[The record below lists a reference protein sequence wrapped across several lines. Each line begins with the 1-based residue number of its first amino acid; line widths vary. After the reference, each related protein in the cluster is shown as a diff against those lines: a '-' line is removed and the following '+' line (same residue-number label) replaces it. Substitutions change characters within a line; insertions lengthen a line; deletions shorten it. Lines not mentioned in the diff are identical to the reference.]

1 MPTRPSLYSKF
12 LQRLLPLLV
21 LAYALAAAITT
32 AVYYQDEDEK
42 SHRQRE
48 QTLATFAHVLTK
60 PLWDCDSLTS
70 AGIIH
75 AVTLLPDV
83 QWAGVTDQCAQK
95 QIESGI
101 APAPDDPN
109 TLSVPLRYVDEYGRS
124 HPLGVL
130 SIAFRPLS
138 LLTAVSGSLALQL
151 VIFLFTLAA
160 VIAGALWTFGRTVG
174 KPLSQLREAM
184 HKHEAVSP
192 IPHDWTAEITDVT
205 QTYNDQLIE
214 LRKQARHDALTG
226 LGNRL
231 KMEEELG
238 RAVRQARRTGKAGH
252 VLLLDLDEFKSIN
265 DTHGHAAGDDILCV
279 VAQRLKSCV
288 RDTDTVIRLGGD
300 EFVII
305 ATNTGHPSKSPPAE
319 LPEWGSDPHLSDR
332 NFAEWGSDPNSSS
345 LYSQDY
351 VSGLKRRI
359 SESLGQPILWKGRLL
374 HVGASIGVARFDGR
388 DTNIDVL
395 LALAD
400 ADMYRHKTNRPAGT
414 TSVARSDGE
423 NGD

>member
-1 MPTRPSLYSKF
+1 MRTRQSLYSKF

-21 LAYALAAAITT
+21 VAYTLAAAIT
-32 AVYYQDEDEK
+32 AGVYYQDQDEK
-42 SHRQRE
+42 SRRHRE
-48 QTLATFAHVLTK
+48 QTLETFAHVLIK

-83 QWAGVTDQCAQK
+83 RWAGTTDQCAQK
-95 QIESGI
+95 RIESGV
-101 APAPDDPN
+101 APEPGDPH
-109 TLSVPLRYVDEYGRS
+109 TLSMPLRYVDEYGRS
-124 HPLGVL
+124 HPLGAL

-138 LLTAVSGSLALQL
+138 LFTAASGSLALQL
-151 VIFLFTLAA
+151 VIFLSTLAA

-174 KPLSQLREAM
+174 KPLSQLRQSM
-184 HKHEAVSP
+184 HQHEPVDP
-192 IPHDWTAEITDVT
+192 IPHDWTAEISDVT
-205 QTYNDQLIE
+205 RTYNNQLME

-238 RAVRQARRTGKAGH
+238 RALRQARRTGRAGH
-252 VLLLDLDEFKSIN
+252 VLLLDLDQFKSIN

-279 VAQRLKSCV
+279 VAQRLKNCV

-305 ATNTGHPSKSPPAE
+305 ATNTDHPTKSPSE
-319 LPEWGSDPHLSDR
+319 CGPEWGPELGSDPH
-332 NFAEWGSDPNSSS
+332 FAESGSDPNSFTPQSS
-345 LYSQDY
+345 AY
-351 VSGLKRRI
+351 VWRLKRRI
-359 SESLGQPILWKGRLL
+359 SESLGQAILWKGKLL
-374 HVGASIGVARFDGR
+374 HVGASIGVARFDGH
-388 DTNIDVL
+388 DSSIDAL

-400 ADMYRHKTNRPAGT
+400 ADMYRHKLSKPESATADAET
-414 TSVARSDGE
+414 GE
-423 NGD
+423 ATVE